1 MVEIQNSRWLFW
13 VGFFG
18 SFFFFPCLISK
29 ATRLAVICSLPWRFH
44 LILLQQRRKRKAGR
58 APCCHRAPSCSELW
72 GERGSMGLYPTQ
84 AMGRFTGSKEG
95 AAGFLGHKS
104 ALLLTA
110 SVPARCAAHLG
121 TLPWSAWR
129 EVLGAGGLVPTCGCT
144 QKTELGFALPPIP
157 RPSTASTGVL
167 MAPGGTVRKHS
178 HSKQEAERPNAAPQP
193 TCPALCPPHTPCRGH
208 NVLHHCQRAQ
218 LSSHRFGVEL
228 PTATEHRVPS
238 ALTLPQWPHCCST
251 QTAQIYPRAEGS
263 SSPTLATGLWAP
275 GPAQHHHPCTPIP
288 FLLGTSTRRSATRAR
303 APPQTHPPT
312 LPVCALHP
320 GLPQMGSL
328 PRTVPS
334 SSHVPLAGVE
344 GKASGSHW
352 LPFAVSRA
360 PNEHTVI
367 SGASRPAP
375 SQNTAT
381 LGEALYSQRQT
392 THICFLTV
400 GIAPSG
406 TGGTGNPL
414 SPSPCD

>member
-1 MVEIQNSRWLFW
+1 MALLGGFFW
-13 VGFFG
+13 V
-18 SFFFFPCLISK
+18 FFFFSLSHFQGNKTRCHLLVAMAISPDSASAAEEEK
-29 ATRLAVICSLPWRFH
+29 SWESAVLPQSPE
-44 LILLQQRRKRKAGR
+44 LLRAVGR
-58 APCCHRAPSCSELW
+58 AWINGALSDPGNGPIHGIQGRSC
-72 GERGSMGLYPTQ
+72 
-84 AMGRFTGSKEG
+84 
-95 AAGFLGHKS
+95 GFLRAQVGPS
-104 ALLLTA
+104 LNCFGVRQMCRTSGDVAMVCLEGGFGCWG
-110 SVPARCAAHLG
+110 SGAHLW
-121 TLPWSAWR
+121 LHPEDR
-129 EVLGAGGLVPTCGCT
+129 AGLRIAPHPTSQHRQHRG
-144 QKTELGFALPPIP
+144 PH
-157 RPSTASTGVL
+157 STRRN
-167 MAPGGTVRKHS
+167 GG
-178 HSKQEAERPNAAPQP
+178 EAFSQQARSRTPQCSPNAAPQP

-218 LSSHRFGVEL
+218 LSSHRFGLEL
-228 PTATEHRVPS
+228 PTATERRVPS

-288 FLLGTSTRRSATRAR
+288 FLLGTNTRRSATRTR